1 MKDIHMKRSLK
12 RVLVAAGST
21 AALAVSL
28 PVSTAAAIN
37 MAPCGDRNDLVKI
50 EYHNGGSSSVC
61 YANAGSMNVNI
72 PEVYRVST
80 GNNNVI
86 FRTNV
91 GTEIVEK
98 WKTKRVVEYG
108 TTITSLHI
116 I

>member
-1 MKDIHMKRSLK
+1 MKRSLK

-37 MAPCGDRNDLVKI
+37 TAPCGDRNDLVKI
-50 EYHNGGSSSVC
+50 EYYNGGSSVC

-91 GTEIVEK
+91 GTEIVGK
-98 WKTKRVVEYG
+98 WKTKRVVEPG
-108 TTITSLHI
+108 TTMTSLHI
-116 I
+116 L